1 MKVSLRSRPRPYPA
15 NPQQVVFKAAV
26 EHCGI
31 KSGISKTELMDR
43 MRNCVPKFYRD
54 LKALAGGENA
64 SK

>member
-1 MKVSLRSRPRPYPA
+1 MIVVLRSRPRAYAA

-31 KSGISKTELMDR
+31 KAGISKSELMDR
-43 MRNCVPKFYRD
+43 MRNCIPQFYRD

-64 SK
+64 GR